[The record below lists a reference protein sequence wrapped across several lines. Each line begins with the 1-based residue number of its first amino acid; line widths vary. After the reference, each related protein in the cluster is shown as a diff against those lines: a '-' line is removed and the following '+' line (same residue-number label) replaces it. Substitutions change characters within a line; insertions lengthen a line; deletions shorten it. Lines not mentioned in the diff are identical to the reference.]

1 VNGHDSSTSSLC
13 LASWTRHAGG
23 VALWLT
29 AVGLILAP
37 LVWALQGSLG
47 LVALVA
53 AASFCGASAIGAQLI
68 ATLLAGSAL
77 AGSASPIHAVMIA
90 MLLRMVPPLAL
101 CAVVGLRRGPLT
113 DAGIVF
119 YMIGF
124 YLVTLA
130 VDTWLSVRRISPA
143 MSPRRVSHGE

>member
-1 VNGHDSSTSSLC
+1 
-13 LASWTRHAGG
+13 LASWFRHAGG

-29 AVGLILAP
+29 VVCLVLAP
-37 LVWALQGSLG
+37 LVWALQGSIG
-47 LVALVA
+47 LVAIVTA
-53 AASFCGASAIGAQLI
+53 AFICGASSVGAQLI
-68 ATLLAGSAL
+68 AVLLVGS
-77 AGSASPIHAVMIA
+77 SPVHSVMIA

-101 CAVVGLRRGPLT
+101 CAAVGLRRGPLT

-143 MSPRRVSHGE
+143 VSPRRG

>member
-29 AVGLILAP
+29 VVCLILAP
-37 LVWALQGSLG
+37 LVWALQGNIG
-47 LVALVA
+47 VVALVA
-53 AASFCGASAIGAQLI
+53 AAFFCGASAIGAQLI
-68 ATLLAGSAL
+68 AVLLVGSAN
-77 AGSASPIHAVMIA
+77 PVHAVMIA

-143 MSPRRVSHGE
+143 MSPRRG

>member
-1 VNGHDSSTSSLC
+1 MNGHDSSTSSLC

-29 AVGLILAP
+29 AICLVLAP
-37 LVWALQGSLG
+37 LVWALQGSAG
-47 LVALVA
+47 IVALVTA
-53 AASFCGASAIGAQLI
+53 ALFCGASASGAQLI
-68 ATLLAGSAL
+68 AVLLVGSAY
-77 AGSASPIHAVMIA
+77 PIHAVMIA

-101 CAVVGLRRGPLT
+101 CAAVGLRRGPLT

-124 YLVTLA
+124 YLITLA

-143 MSPRRVSHGE
+143 MSPRRG

>member
-1 VNGHDSSTSSLC
+1 MNGHDSSTSSLC

-29 AVGLILAP
+29 AFCLILAP
-37 LVWALQGSLG
+37 FVWALQGNIG
-47 LVALVA
+47 LVAMGA
-53 AASFCGASAIGAQLI
+53 AAFFCGASAIGAQLI
-68 ATLLAGSAL
+68 AVLLVGPAH
-77 AGSASPIHAVMIA
+77 PIHAVMIA

-101 CAVVGLRRGPLT
+101 CAAVGLRRGPLT
-113 DAGIVF
+113 DAGMVF

-130 VDTWLSVRRISPA
+130 VDTWLSVSRISPA
-143 MSPRRVSHGE
+143 VSPRRG